1 MKIIERNAHLT
12 YTRYIQQEKRLLVL
26 SWLLEFRFSS
36 PSILAQLLGQP
47 VANNA
52 RFFMSLLEQRFI
64 RTFKNVHTNLERLFM
79 LDRTGIDFLMNHG
92 LNVDNACTKPYVL
105 QRYGFILHD
114 QAVQEAVICKTDH
127 HSEVI

>member
-1 MKIIERNAHLT
+1 MKIIARNPHLT

-47 VANNA
+47 VANNS

-92 LNVDNACTKPYVL
+92 LNVSVHAYLLAL
-105 QRYGFILHD
+105 QRKF
-114 QAVQEAVICKTDH
+114 
-127 HSEVI
+127 S